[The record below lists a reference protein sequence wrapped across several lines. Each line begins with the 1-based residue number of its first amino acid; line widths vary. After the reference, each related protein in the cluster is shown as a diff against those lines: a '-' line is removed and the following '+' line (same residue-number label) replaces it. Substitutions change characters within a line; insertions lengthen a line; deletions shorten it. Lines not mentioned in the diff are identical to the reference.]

1 MGGMEGRQ
9 RRSSYLGRRR
19 QPNRERVP
27 TSVQRLPQAPSEPSE
42 GGGPAKGAARRALLA
57 LQKPAWKTR
66 ADRWRPAGAR
76 RIQVSRSRRPGRD
89 GLGGIRAATIRAR
102 AAAGSEPRQMPAA
115 SCTSH
120 APFASSA
127 LLLAPVPALFFHAEP
142 GWGEGPTPGAPGCP
156 ASAAQAPGPGRAHTL
171 PLSSNLQ
178 ASMAGRSPRVAGRC
192 GGLGAQA
199 VVCGSGGQLPSRL
212 RAARS
217 WRSKG
222 SEPGAPGVPT
232 TAAAPGAGDPQQC
245 GAAWEPRRAA
255 LAALPLF
262 LSLADPASHPLSRD
276 VSPGGGVSVNP
287 LLAPTRPAQ
296 PWPGLRP
303 RACTSQPQAPPAA
316 SVAVGSRSGPLASEM
331 PLESPFGRGEGWRAG
346 CPTRSLTKGGSDP

>member
-1 MGGMEGRQ
+1 MGGEHRGKQKQSPYLGGR
-9 RRSSYLGRRR
+9 RRSS
-19 QPNRERVP
+19 RERVP
-27 TSVQRLPQAPSEPSE
+27 TSVQRRPQAPSEPSG

-66 ADRWRPAGAR
+66 ADRWCPAGAR
-76 RIQVSRSRRPGRD
+76 RIQVSRSRRPGRG
-89 GLGGIRAATIRAR
+89 GLGGIRAAAIPAR

-142 GWGEGPTPGAPGCP
+142 GWGEGPTPGAPGCR
-156 ASAAQAPGPGRAHTL
+156 ASEAQAPGPGLAHTL
-171 PLSSNLQ
+171 PLGSNLQ

-199 VVCGSGGQLPSRL
+199 VVCSYGGQLPARL
-212 RAARS
+212 GAVRS
-217 WRSKG
+217 WRSLG
-222 SEPGAPGVPT
+222 REPGAPRVPT
-232 TAAAPGAGDPQQC
+232 AAAAPGAGDPQQC
-245 GAAWEPRRAA
+245 GAARAPRRAA

-287 LLAPTRPAQ
+287 LLDPTRLAQ
-296 PWPGLRP
+296 PWLGLRP
-303 RACTSQPQAPPAA
+303 NARTSQP
-316 SVAVGSRSGPLASEM
+316 
-331 PLESPFGRGEGWRAG
+331 
-346 CPTRSLTKGGSDP
+346 

>member
-1 MGGMEGRQ
+1 MGEMGGEKQ
-9 RRSSYLGRRR
+9 RRSPYLGRRW
-19 QPNRERVP
+19 PNQERVP
-27 TSVQRLPQAPSEPSE
+27 TSVQRRPQAPSEPSE
-42 GGGPAKGAARRALLA
+42 GGGPVKGAARRALLA

-66 ADRWRPAGAR
+66 ADRWRPAGVR
-76 RIQVSRSRRPGRD
+76 WIQVSRSRRPGRD
-89 GLGGIRAATIRAR
+89 GLGGIRAAAIRAR

-127 LLLAPVPALFFHAEP
+127 LLLTPVPALFFHAEP

-156 ASAAQAPGPGRAHTL
+156 TSAAQAPGPGRAHTL
-171 PLSSNLQ
+171 PLGSNLQ
-178 ASMAGRSPRVAGRC
+178 ASMVGRSPRVAGRC

-199 VVCGSGGQLPSRL
+199 VVCGYGGQLPSRL

-217 WRSKG
+217 WRCEG
-222 SEPGAPGVPT
+222 SEPGAPRVPT
-232 TAAAPGAGDPQQC
+232 AATTPGAGDPQQC

-303 RACTSQPQAPPAA
+303 RACTSQPQAAAAA
-316 SVAVGSRSGPLASEM
+316 SVAVGSHADPFASKM
-331 PLESPFGRGEGWRAG
+331 PLESPFGRGEGRRAG
-346 CPTRSLTKGGSDP
+346 CPPRSMTKGGSDP